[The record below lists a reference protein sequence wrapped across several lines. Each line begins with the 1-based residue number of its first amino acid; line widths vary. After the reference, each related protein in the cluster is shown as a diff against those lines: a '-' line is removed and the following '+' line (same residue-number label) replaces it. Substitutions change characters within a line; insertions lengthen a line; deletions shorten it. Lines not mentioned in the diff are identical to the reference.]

1 MKLTIKTKLILF
13 ALGAYYNIMNS
24 RLKDRNLV
32 VSLSKVDFIRL
43 ILSSGVVDKQPR
55 SLYKNLETLEKNRY
69 IHYENKSLQFTE
81 KGRRKFS
88 HIEDELNP
96 YFRIINTIK
105 AEDVARY
112 ARNPQT
118 AFRV

>member
-24 RLKDRNLV
+24 KLKDRNLV

-43 ILSSGVVDKQPR
+43 VMNSGVVEKQPR
-55 SLYKNLETLEKNRY
+55 SLYKNLETLENNRY
-69 IHYENKSLQFTE
+69 ITYDNKSLIFTE
-81 KGRRKFS
+81 KGRKKFNQ
-88 HIEDELNP
+88 IEHELMP
-96 YFRIINTIK
+96 YFKIINTIK

-112 ARNPQT
+112 AKRPQT
-118 AFRV
+118 AFNV